1 MRTLIK
7 TILFLAVMMVATDG
21 AAQLVDRATFERHQ
35 AAARAVSAKQRKAN
49 AAAPYTITQNPYE
62 IEEFTLEPGNTS
74 AQVKVYFNTAVMASY
89 RTQRC
94 PRVGEFELKLP
105 AGYTVT
111 EVAAG
116 SGLQYTTGGNVHT
129 PITVTGYFVEETNT
143 LQFLAYGICDAAE
156 MALMPTGRIHYA
168 TLTVAATNAT
178 IGNYSMTMS
187 NACFG
192 MADEPMDFNISGTS
206 NFGFSVR
213 STLATGIS
221 LNRTSATIDLG
232 ETLQLTAT
240 VTPSVANQAVTW
252 RSSNPSVATVNS
264 NGLVTAKAP
273 GTATITATTQDG
285 TNLSASCQV
294 TVKTPSATGI
304 SLNKTSYTMSVNTS
318 FLLEATVTPSNASQA
333 VTWTSSN
340 PSVATV
346 SGTGQVT
353 GKASGTATITA
364 TTTDGTNLSASCQF
378 TITQPAT
385 GVTLNQTTAS
395 LVVNQTLQLTAT
407 VTPSNA
413 TNKVVTWSSSNT
425 SVATVSSN
433 GLVTAKAPGNA
444 TITVTTTDGSN
455 KSATCAVTVSAQLA
469 TGITLNKT
477 SATINNG
484 ETLQLTA
491 TVTPSS
497 VSQAVTWSSSN
508 TAVATVSSSGVVT
521 AKGPGMVNITATTT
535 DGSNLSASCAVT
547 VRQLVTGITMSPTEA
562 SVAIGNTLQLTAT
575 VTPSNASNK
584 ALTWT
589 SSNTSVATVNS
600 SGLVTAKAVGT
611 ATITATTKDGTNMS
625 ATCAVTVTQQ
635 LATGITLSQSEAEIG
650 VGETITL
657 TATVTPANTPN
668 KNVVWRSD
676 NSAIATVVRGVVTGV
691 GVGECIISATTTDG
705 SNLSAYCLVMVTGGG
720 TVTEIPVTGVTL
732 NYTNIS
738 LGVGNQRVI
747 RATVTPSNATNKGLA
762 WNTSKASVATID
774 ADGVLTAVGAGQC
787 DITATSIDGTN
798 ISATCHVTVTD
809 SSVPDY
815 LSAEDINDVVAGQSF
830 VIPVALTNQDDI
842 TGLQADLYLPNGII
856 LPDYNDDDE
865 FVTLEPSRKGRGH
878 SVNATVTAVA
888 TRIVASSGYNS
899 VFQGNSGTVMY
910 IYLRMSDNAS
920 PGRYGIDLKNIQ
932 LTTPTGQIISAPDVA
947 VNIGS
952 MTHHSGDAN
961 GDGVIDNPDYT
972 ITVNYLLGQS
982 VSNFMFDAADM
993 DGNGRIIVN
1002 DLPLIIDA
1010 ALHFDFDSQS
1020 NAPRRAPKQASANNR
1035 LYINDFDLAGNKTVT
1050 LNLNLNNS
1058 TQFVALQCDIVLPQG
1073 LSIVEQTDADG
1084 YPTYATLV
1092 ASRSNDHLPW
1102 TDITNHGDVR
1112 MIAAN
1117 STNKTFKGS
1126 SGALAKIKVKS
1137 AAGFS
1142 GEHQILLKNI
1152 VCSDANAARYA
1163 LPDAICRINHVDS
1176 LQGDV
1181 DGNGEVNGTDLNILI
1196 NIVLGKDSAANYDG
1210 RADINGSGGVDGTD
1224 LNTLINILLGK

>member
-1 MRTLIK
+1 MRTLLK

-21 AAQLVDRATFERHQ
+21 AAQLVDRVTFERHQ

-49 AAAPYTITQNPYE
+49 AAAPYTITQNPYQ

-94 PRVGEFELKLP
+94 PRVGEFELALP
-105 AGYTVT
+105 AGYTIT
-111 EVAAG
+111 AVAAG
-116 SGLQYTTGGNVHT
+116 SGLQYTSGGNVHM

-143 LQFLAYGICDAAE
+143 LQFLAYGMCDAAE
-156 MALMPTGRIHYA
+156 MALLPTGVIHYA
-168 TLTVAATNAT
+168 TLTVAASNAT
-178 IGNYSMTMS
+178 TGNYTMTMS

-192 MADEPMDFNISGTS
+192 MADEPSEFNIAGTKT
-206 NFGFSVR
+206 FGFSVR

-221 LNRTSATIDLG
+221 LNRTSATIDLDQ
-232 ETLQLTAT
+232 TLQLAAT
-240 VTPSVANQAVTW
+240 ITPSNASQAVTW
-252 RSSNPSVATVNS
+252 RSSNTSVATVNS

-285 TNLSASCQV
+285 TNLSTSCQV

-318 FLLEATVTPSNASQA
+318 FLLEATVTPSVASQT

-340 PSVATV
+340 TSVATV
-346 SGTGQVT
+346 SSSGVVT
-353 GKASGTATITA
+353 GKAPGTATITA

-385 GVTLNQTTAS
+385 GVSLSQTTAS
-395 LVVNQTLQLTAT
+395 IAVNQTLQLTAAVTPSNATNKAVTWSSSNTSVATVSSTGLVTAKAVGSATITVTTADGSNKSATCLVTVTAQQATGISLNKTSATINNGETLQLTATVTPSTASQAVTWSSSNTAVATVSSNGLVTAKAPGMVTITATTADGSNLTASCAVTVRQLATGITLSQTTASIAVNQTLQLTAT
-407 VTPSNA
+407 VTPNNA
-413 TNKVVTWSSSNT
+413 TNKAVTWSSSNT

-433 GLVTAKAPGNA
+433 GLVTAKAVGN
-444 TITVTTTDGSN
+444 
-455 KSATCAVTVSAQLA
+455 
-469 TGITLNKT
+469 
-477 SATINNG
+477 
-484 ETLQLTA
+484 
-491 TVTPSS
+491 
-497 VSQAVTWSSSN
+497 
-508 TAVATVSSSGVVT
+508 
-521 AKGPGMVNITATTT
+521 
-535 DGSNLSASCAVT
+535 
-547 VRQLVTGITMSPTEA
+547 
-562 SVAIGNTLQLTAT
+562 
-575 VTPSNASNK
+575 
-584 ALTWT
+584 
-589 SSNTSVATVNS
+589 
-600 SGLVTAKAVGT
+600 
-611 ATITATTKDGTNMS
+611 ATITATTKDGTNLR
-625 ATCAVTVTQQ
+625 ATCVVTVTQQ
-635 LATGITLSQSEAEIG
+635 LATGITLSQTEAEIG
-650 VGETITL
+650 VGETLTL
-657 TATVTPANTPN
+657 TATVTPASTPN
-668 KNVVWRSD
+668 KSVVWRSD
-676 NSAIATVVRGVVTGV
+676 NTAIATVVRGVVTGV

-705 SNLSAYCLVMVTGGG
+705 SNLSAYCLVMVNGGG

-732 NYTNIS
+732 NYTDITI
-738 LGVGNQRVI
+738 GVGNQRVI
-747 RATVTPSNATNKGLA
+747 RATVSPSNATNKGLA

-798 ISATCHVTVTD
+798 ITATCHVTVTD
-809 SSVPDY
+809 SSVSDY
-815 LSAEDINDVVAGQSF
+815 LSAEDISDVVAGQSF
-830 VIPVALTNQDDI
+830 VIPVALTNQDAI
-842 TGLQADLYLPNGII
+842 TGLQAELYLPNGII

-878 SVNATVTAVA
+878 SVNTTVTAVA
-888 TRIVASSGYNS
+888 TRIVASSSLNS
-899 VFQGNSGTVMY
+899 EFQGNEGTVMY
-910 IYLRMSDNAS
+910 IYLKMSDNAS

-932 LTTPTGQIISAPDVA
+932 LTTPAGQIISAPDVA
-947 VNIGS
+947 VNVGS

-961 GDGVIDNPDYT
+961 GDGCIDNSDYA

-1020 NAPRRAPKQASANNR
+1020 NAPRRAPRQASASNK
-1035 LYINDFDLAGNKTVT
+1035 LYINDFDLAGNKTAT
-1050 LNLNLNNS
+1050 LNINLSNA
-1058 TQFVALQCDIVLPQG
+1058 TPFVALQCDIMLPQG

-1084 YPTYATLV
+1084 YPTYALLV

-1102 TDITNHGDVR
+1102 TEITNHGDVR
-1112 MIAAN
+1112 VIAAN
-1117 STNKTFKGS
+1117 STNKVFKGT
-1126 SGALAKIKVKS
+1126 SGAVAKIKVRS
-1137 AAGFS
+1137 ASGFS
-1142 GEHQILLKNI
+1142 GEHQLVLHNI
-1152 VCSDANAARYA
+1152 VCSDANASRYA

-1176 LQGDV
+1176 MPGDV
-1181 DGNGEVNGTDLNILI
+1181 DGSGEVNGTDLNILI

-1224 LNTLINILLGK
+1224 LNNLINILLGK